1 MPGMI
6 ALIALIILSKT
17 VKYIRKRRKEK
28 EGGMSTAKQAHGI
41 GWALCAQAWRT

>member
-1 MPGMI
+1 VRNRDLKEWFVPGMI

-28 EGGMSTAKQAHGI
+28 EGVA
-41 GWALCAQAWRT
+41 